1 MNGKTLP
8 YLDMAALGMLGTVLV
23 ADADAAYLAEVEK
36 LAQERMVRVLTAR
49 SIEEALERVRGQWLD
64 GALLHVHLGG
74 PEGGFAATARLR
86 GEPGLQSLPL
96 AFFSADMSFPHRVAA
111 AHAGASLCLPRPF
124 SAQEFSEA
132 VERMVAARRPERS
145 RVLVVDD
152 NEATLRA
159 LCHIVAAD
167 GVEVVGLSNPYH
179 LVEALAEHRPDLLL
193 LDVELPGP
201 SGFDLCRILR
211 AMPEWQHLPV
221 LFITSQVGVAFRVEA
236 FQAGADDYLS
246 KPVLR
251 EELLARMH
259 SRLERARLARDRSER
274 DALTGLLLRRPFLEG
289 LRARLAEAQRR
300 QEPVA
305 VCFLDLD
312 HFKRVNDTYGH
323 LAGDRVLSRLGLL
336 LMSRFRREDVRGR
349 WGGEEFVLALPAT
362 TAESA
367 RDILARTARELEGV
381 EFEGDQGQR
390 FHITFSAGIAEA
402 PKDGMD
408 VEALLRTADE
418 RVYRAKA
425 AGRNRIE
432 I

>member
-1 MNGKTLP
+1 MNDKAPP
-8 YLDMAALGMLGTVLV
+8 YLDMSALGMLGTVLV
-23 ADADAAYLAEVEK
+23 ADEDEAYLAELEK
-36 LAQERMVRVLTAR
+36 LGQQRMVRVITAR
-49 SIEEALERVRGQWLD
+49 SLEEALERARGQWLD

-74 PEGGFAATARLR
+74 PEGGFAAAARLR
-86 GEPGLQSLPL
+86 GEPGLQGLPL
-96 AFFSADMSFPHRVAA
+96 AFFSADTSFVHRVAA
-111 AHAGASLCLPRPF
+111 AHAGASLYLPRPF
-124 SAQEFSEA
+124 SALEFTEA

-152 NEATLRA
+152 NENTLRA

-167 GVEVVGLSNPYH
+167 GVEVVGLSNPYR
-179 LVEALAEHRPDLLL
+179 LVEALSEHRPDLLL
-193 LDVELPGP
+193 LDVEMPGP
-201 SGFDLCRILR
+201 SGFDLCRIVR
-211 AMPEWQHLPV
+211 AIPEWQQLPV
-221 LFITSQVGVAFRVEA
+221 LFITSRMEVEFRLEA
-236 FQAGADDYLS
+236 FQAGADDYLT

-259 SRLERARLARDRSER
+259 SRLERGRLARDRSER
-274 DALTGLLLRRPFLEG
+274 DALTGMLLRRAFLEG
-289 LRARLAEAQRR
+289 LRTRLAESKRR

-336 LMSRFRREDVRGR
+336 LLSRFRREDVRGR

-362 TAESA
+362 TAERA
-367 RDILARTARELEGV
+367 RDILARSARELEGV

-402 PKDGMD
+402 PRDGVD
-408 VEALLRTADE
+408 VEALLRAADE

-432 I
+432 L